1 MLKKEN
7 ANPSSLARKEDTV
20 ADHSFFAKHA
30 HAGKVVEMVLDYVMK
45 LLGTP

>member
-20 ADHSFFAKHA
+20 ADHSFLPNMPTRAKWWRWFWI
-30 HAGKVVEMVLDYVMK
+30 
-45 LLGTP
+45 T